1 MRYCQRCCYP
11 ENAQPSIIFDE
22 HGVCSGCRVV
32 ESRPSIDWA
41 ERERWLVE
49 LLDEYKAKAKAAKN
63 PYDCIIPVSGGKDSH
78 YQAYL
83 MKVKYGMNP
92 LLVTYNHLFNTKV
105 GLRNLE
111 NMFSKFSCDLIRFS
125 SNPDSVRKIAR
136 YMLEKVGDVTWH
148 YHAGIMTFPIQIAV
162 KYRIPLMIWGEEGF
176 SELTGARS
184 ANGRHPR
191 RVSAIGSAPR
201 PEERECAWDRSNRS
215 RKAARRRATAPRR

>member
-22 HGVCSGCRVV
+22 QGVCSGCRVV

-49 LLDEYKAKAKAAKN
+49 LLDEYKSKAKAARN

-92 LLVTYNHLFNTKV
+92 LFVTYNHLYNTKV

-111 NMFSKFSCDLIRFS
+111 NMFRKFSCDLIRFS
-125 SNPDSVRKIAR
+125 TNPDSAR
-136 YMLEKVGDVTWH
+136 RPTS
-148 YHAGIMTFPIQIAV
+148 T
-162 KYRIPLMIWGEEGF
+162 
-176 SELTGARS
+176 RS
-184 ANGRHPR
+184 PP
-191 RVSAIGSAPR
+191 GSPR
-201 PEERECAWDRSNRS
+201 PSRRPPTCASS
-215 RKAARRRATAPRR
+215 SPIVTTSSPLPVLPAASS